1 MTYNTLFLSLA
12 FIITAFPLKAKV
24 NTFMLRQLKTEYM
37 SCPIGLD
44 TTSPR
49 FSWQM
54 SAVSRQRGLKQ
65 KAFCIQVF
73 NEQDKEIWNTGK
85 CISPESLNII
95 YKGATLQP
103 MTRYKWKVKVWDE
116 KGISV
121 TDSSYFETGLMS
133 SIPYQNWSNA
143 RWIGGGKEDLPLYAN
158 YLPVFKLNFK
168 LNEKTHSTQAGF
180 VYGANDPRLM
190 DANKNIYNLTN
201 VKDKSYK

>member
-73 NEQDKEIWNTGK
+73 NE
-85 CISPESLNII
+85 
-95 YKGATLQP
+95 
-103 MTRYKWKVKVWDE
+103 
-116 KGISV
+116 
-121 TDSSYFETGLMS
+121 
-133 SIPYQNWSNA
+133 
-143 RWIGGGKEDLPLYAN
+143 
-158 YLPVFKLNFK
+158 
-168 LNEKTHSTQAGF
+168 
-180 VYGANDPRLM
+180 
-190 DANKNIYNLTN
+190 
-201 VKDKSYK
+201 